1 MQDHITDKTI
11 VIKPVD
17 GEVTGETLET
27 LKQKMKCVLV
37 KCKKKKKENEEEL
50 YDYLFVKIPHFS
62 RFYLHNNVTSTT
74 VISTNG
80 IATERISAYLSY
92 TDQH

>member
-27 LKQKMKCVLV
+27 LKQKMKYVLV
-37 KCKKKKKENEEEL
+37 KCKKKKRKMW
-50 YDYLFVKIPHFS
+50 
-62 RFYLHNNVTSTT
+62 R
-74 VISTNG
+74 
-80 IATERISAYLSY
+80 SY
-92 TDQH
+92 TIIYLLKFLISHAFTCTTM